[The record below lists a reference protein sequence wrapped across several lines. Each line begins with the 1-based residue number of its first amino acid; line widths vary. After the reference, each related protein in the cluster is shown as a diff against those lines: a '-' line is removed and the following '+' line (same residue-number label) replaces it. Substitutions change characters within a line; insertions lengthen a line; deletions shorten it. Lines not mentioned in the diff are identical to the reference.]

1 MAGSLVDALRLV
13 ETGRIVDLSHMVI
26 PGEEELPLEITT
38 KFTDEVLQGYPR
50 EKDTWYILQEI
61 LMSSHTGTHIEAPF
75 HHKKDGADAS
85 RLDIA
90 KLVGECVLLDF
101 HHKEIDEAI
110 TEQELENA
118 GADIQEEDI
127 VFIRTDAS
135 TRFRTAQAHERPY
148 LTTEAVRWLVDRK
161 INCLG
166 IDATGV
172 EVKGVPNQ
180 PNHQLLFDNGIPLI
194 ENLANLEALSKKRF
208 FVIIL
213 PLAIKGA
220 DASPL
225 RVVAIE

>member
-1 MAGSLVDALRLV
+1 VAKSLVDAFKLI
-13 ETGRIVDLSHMVI
+13 ETGRIVDLSHTVI

-38 KFTDEVLQGYPR
+38 KFVDDILEGYPR
-50 EKDTWYILQEI
+50 DKDTWYILQEI

-85 RLDIA
+85 RLDIG
-90 KLVGECVLLDF
+90 KLVGGCVLLDF
-101 HHKEIDEAI
+101 HHKKVNEPI
-110 TEQELENA
+110 TPEELEESAA
-118 GADIQEEDI
+118 GIEEGDI

-135 TRFRTAQAHERPY
+135 RRFRTREAHERPY
-148 LTTEAVRWLVDRK
+148 LTTEAVRLLVRRK

-166 IDATGV
+166 IDATGL
-172 EVKGVPNQ
+172 EVKGIPNQ

-194 ENLANLEALSKKRF
+194 ENLTNLEALSKERF

-213 PLAIKGA
+213 PLSIKGA

-225 RVVAIE
+225 RVIAIE

>member
-1 MAGSLVDALRLV
+1 LREALEII
-13 ETGRIVDLSHMVI
+13 ETGRLVDLSHVVI

-38 KFTDEVLQGYPR
+38 KFTDEVLEGYPR
-50 EKDTWYILQEI
+50 GKDTWYILQEI

-85 RLDIA
+85 QLDIA
-90 KLVGECVLLDF
+90 KLMGECVLLDF
-101 HHKEIDEAI
+101 HHKKINEAI
-110 TEQELENA
+110 TVEELEAA
-118 GADIQEEDI
+118 GPDTEAGDI

-135 TRFRTAQAHERPY
+135 KRFRTPKAHERPY
-148 LTTEAVRWLVDRK
+148 LATESVRWLVERR

-166 IDATGV
+166 IDATGM
-172 EVKGVPNQ
+172 EVKGAPDQ

-194 ENLANLEALSKKRF
+194 ENLANLEALSKRRF

-213 PLAIKGA
+213 PLRMKGA